1 MSAKIAGFLF
11 LITVAAAAVL
21 AVFVGR
27 SGPNGIEAVHP
38 ARGPAVQAVYA
49 TGTVE
54 PSIMIPVAPRISA
67 RLMELYADEG
77 EHVSKDQIL
86 AQLEDED
93 LRQEYAQAQANLELA
108 QKEYDRKMSLVKS
121 GAASKRSVDEAKAD
135 LDTAQARLAQISAN
149 VGYAKLRSPENGLV
163 IRRDGEVGELIP
175 ANQPVFWLSCCAGL
189 RVSAEVDEEDIALV
203 EPGQNVVIRADAY
216 PGEIFDAKVTSIT
229 PKGDPIARS
238 YRVRMELAQDTKLLI
253 GMTAETN
260 IVIRETRDAL
270 LVPASAVSNGA
281 VWVVRDG
288 KAVKQPVEIG
298 AQNPQAVE
306 IRDGIMEEDVVILD
320 VAQPLEEGQDI
331 NIHLK
336 EWKAP

>member
-1 MSAKIAGFLF
+1 
-11 LITVAAAAVL
+11 
-21 AVFVGR
+21 
-27 SGPNGIEAVHP
+27 
-38 ARGPAVQAVYA
+38 
-49 TGTVE
+49 
-54 PSIMIPVAPRISA
+54 
-67 RLMELYADEG
+67 
-77 EHVSKDQIL
+77 
-86 AQLEDED
+86 
-93 LRQEYAQAQANLELA
+93 
-108 QKEYDRKMSLVKS
+108 
-121 GAASKRSVDEAKAD
+121 
-135 LDTAQARLAQISAN
+135 
-149 VGYAKLRSPENGLV
+149 
-163 IRRDGEVGELIP
+163 
-175 ANQPVFWLSCCAGL
+175 
-189 RVSAEVDEEDIALV
+189 
-203 EPGQNVVIRADAY
+203 VIRADAY